1 MQPIGARMQVGR
13 DGAVVSGALEV
24 GPPPYRVVNAH
35 GSAQRGLLAVGVPL
49 ESILWG
55 TQLQP
60 LACTNSRMLR
70 ETDAVAREALMPGI
84 DQRAEHPGSPESPM
98 LPDGKIAG

>member
-24 GPPPYRVVNAH
+24 GPPPYRVVNAR
-35 GSAQRGLLAVGVPL
+35 GSAQHGLLAVGVPL

-84 DQRAEHPGSPESPM
+84 DQRAEYPGSPESPM